1 MINPDIQKLRTVL
14 MVSKTLNFSEAAY
27 ELNFTPSAISKQ
39 VISVE
44 KSLGVTLFDRHSRN
58 GVTLTPEMQ
67 KLLPTLQQVVS
78 SFDAFEGVLRTISLE
93 PTFYIGTPPLFPSQV
108 TSQVIAE
115 MVQKIPSLEIEVM
128 HHDSRT
134 LLKLLQLGKIDA
146 VLSVILGQP
155 EDNPEFY
162 ESMCSDLAICP
173 LRKTQDVVFLNE
185 KHPLAKKQTIY
196 TKDLMECAE
205 ARFLFIN
212 TRPHTMSRRER
223 IFQRTCENYGVK
235 REIREVNL
243 EAGIAINTI
252 LRRIAT
258 SPGYI
263 AFGPEGLSRS
273 MSGVVERTCEDTIY
287 PIKEVIC
294 YRKNNKSR
302 VMKVFLE
309 AAKKMAGNLAKDPE
323 EFNEK

>member
-1 MINPDIQKLRTVL
+1 

-58 GVTLTPEMQ
+58 GVTLTTEMQ

-93 PTFYIGTPPLFPSQV
+93 PTFYIGTPPLFPAHV

-115 MVQKIPSLEIEVM
+115 MVQKIPSLEIEMM

-146 VLSVILGQP
+146 VLSVILGLP

-162 ESMCSDLAICP
+162 EGMSSDLEICP

-185 KHPLAKKQTIY
+185 KHPLAKKRTLCM
-196 TKDLMECAE
+196 KDLMECE
-205 ARFLFIN
+205 ETRFLFIN
-212 TRPHTMSRRER
+212 TRPHTVSRRER
-223 IFQRTCENYGVK
+223 IFQRACECYGVE

-243 EAGIAINTI
+243 EAGIAMNTI

-258 SPGYI
+258 NPGYI
-263 AFGPEGLSRS
+263 AFGPEGLSKS
-273 MSGVVERTCEDTIY
+273 VFGVVERTCEDTIY

-294 YRKNNKSR
+294 YRKNNKNR

-309 AAKKMAGNLAKDPE
+309 AAKKMARNSAQELE
-323 EFNEK
+323 VCNEM

>member
-1 MINPDIQKLRTVL
+1 MINLDIQKLRTVL
-14 MVSKTLNFSEAAY
+14 MVSKTQNFSEAAY

-39 VISVE
+39 VISIE
-44 KSLGVTLFDRHSRN
+44 KSMGVTLFDRHSRN

-67 KLLPTLQQVVS
+67 KLLPTLQQVIS

-108 TSQVIAE
+108 TSQFIAE
-115 MVQKIPSLEIEVM
+115 LVQKIPSLEIQMM

-134 LLKLLQLGKIDA
+134 LLKLLQLGKIDV
-146 VLSVILGQP
+146 VLSAILGHP

-162 ESMCSDLAICP
+162 EDLCDDIEICS
-173 LRKTQDVVFLNE
+173 LRKTQDVVFVNE
-185 KHPLAKKQTIY
+185 EHPLAKKQTLY
-196 TKDLMECAE
+196 MKDLMECE
-205 ARFLFIN
+205 GIRFLFIN

-223 IFQRTCENYGVK
+223 IFQRACENYGVE

-243 EAGIAINTI
+243 EAGIAMNTI

-258 SPGYI
+258 NPGYI

-273 MSGVVERTCEDTIY
+273 VYGVVERTCEDTIY

-294 YRKNNKSR
+294 YRKNNKNR
-302 VMKVFLE
+302 VMAVFQDVAE
-309 AAKKMAGNLAKDPE
+309 KLAKNSSQEPE
-323 EFNEK
+323 VFNET